1 MEKEKV
7 FSKKI
12 IALITA
18 IMILSQVFSPLGLFM
33 TVSKAASTPQTPAVV
48 IRKSTDIQTSA
59 NGKWF
64 QVQFAFV
71 GDFWPYMFDL
81 KLRILETYLSLKLFI
96 LYADFLDLFKIHF
109 FSFSKQQ

>member
-12 IALITA
+12 IALITT

-81 KLRILETYLSLKLFI
+81 KLKYDSTKIEPANKGTKKKATSL
-96 LYADFLDLFKIHF
+96 A
-109 FSFSKQQ
+109 Q